1 MKRLIM
7 ALAAGSLFAGP
18 LAAQEQGT
26 PAEAEQPQMCEMM
39 HNGERMQGR
48 MMRGE
53 DGTMT
58 CQMMEHHHMD
68 HANMDHSQM
77 QHGTRDHGQMDH
89 GSMGH
94 GQMEHGSMGHGQMD
108 HGHMGHGQAAQPSA
122 TEGQTEAPQSDPAPQ
137 DHSAHE
143 GHTPG

>member
-1 MKRLIM
+1 MTMKRLII
-7 ALAAGSLFAGP
+7 ALAAGSMFAGP
-18 LAAQEQGT
+18 LAAQGQDT
-26 PAEAEQPQMCEMM
+26 PAAAEQPQMCEMM
-39 HNGERMQGR
+39 HNGERMQGM

-58 CQMMEHHHMD
+58 CQMMEHGHMD

-77 QHGTRDHGQMDH
+77 QHGTMDH
-89 GSMGH
+89 GH
-94 GQMEHGSMGHGQMD
+94 MD
-108 HGHMGHGQAAQPSA
+108 HGHMGHEQAAQPSA
-122 TEGQTEAPQSDPAPQ
+122 TEGQTDAPQGDPAPQ

>member
-7 ALAAGSLFAGP
+7 ALAAGSMFAGP
-18 LAAQEQGT
+18 LAAQEQEK

-39 HNGERMQGR
+39 HNGERMQGM

-58 CQMMEHHHMD
+58 CKMMD
-68 HANMDHSQM
+68 
-77 QHGTRDHGQMDH
+77 
-89 GSMGH
+89 H

-108 HGHMGHGQAAQPSA
+108 HGHMGHGQTAQPSA
-122 TEGQTEAPQSDPAPQ
+122 TEGQTDAPQSDPAPQ
-137 DHSAHE
+137 DHLAHE
-143 GHTPG
+143 GHTPS

>member
-7 ALAAGSLFAGP
+7 ALAAGSMFAGP
-18 LAAQEQGT
+18 LAAQDQDI
-26 PAEAEQPQMCEMM
+26 PAQAEQPQMCEMT
-39 HNGERMQGR
+39 HNGERMHGM

-58 CQMMEHHHMD
+58 CQMMEHGHMD
-68 HANMDHSQM
+68 HANMNHSQM
-77 QHGTRDHGQMDH
+77 QHGTMD
-89 GSMGH
+89 
-94 GQMEHGSMGHGQMD
+94 
-108 HGHMGHGQAAQPSA
+108 HGQAAQPSA
-122 TEGQTEAPQSDPAPQ
+122 TEGQTDAPQSDPAPQ

>member
-1 MKRLIM
+1 MKRLII
-7 ALAAGSLFAGP
+7 ALAAGSMFAGP
-18 LAAQEQGT
+18 LAAQGQDT
-26 PAEAEQPQMCEMM
+26 PAAAEQPQMCEMM
-39 HNGERMQGR
+39 HNGERMQGM

-58 CQMMEHHHMD
+58 CQMMEHGHMD

-77 QHGTRDHGQMDH
+77 QHGTMDH
-89 GSMGH
+89 GH
-94 GQMEHGSMGHGQMD
+94 MD
-108 HGHMGHGQAAQPSA
+108 HGHMGHEQAAQPSA
-122 TEGQTEAPQSDPAPQ
+122 TEGQTDAPQSDPAPQ